1 LARAFCQSGTWRNQK
16 LSFRIVYN
24 YACAADWVEARCNS
38 DEIAIGGG
46 GTSYG
51 GDLHCPGSTASFKDI
66 SNNLSAPMLDGSVP
80 SPDLQGWRVTG
91 GHVVPGIGDNLQV
104 YAVCAKQ

>member
-1 LARAFCQSGTWRNQK
+1 MARAFCQSGSWGK
-16 LSFRIVYN
+16 SKASFRIVYN
-24 YACAADWVEARCNS
+24 YACSADWAEARCNS
-38 DEIAIGGG
+38 DEIVVGGG

-51 GDLHCPGSTASFKDI
+51 GDSHCLGGTASFKDI
-66 SNNLSAPMLDGSVP
+66 SNNQSATMLDGSMP

-91 GHVVPGIGDNLQV
+91 GHAVPGIGDNLQV